1 MFHVKHRQRQGDK
14 MINNRIILASASPR
28 RKEILERFG
37 FKPEVIVAHF
47 DEHQVHDDDPHE
59 LVKKLSYGKASAV
72 RSEGVPGDIIIGSDT
87 IVVVDGQ
94 IYGKPI
100 DEKEAFHMIR
110 SFAGRAHEVC
120 TGVTVIY
127 CGKAVDKS
135 ETFCE
140 ITYVH
145 VTDMSDDQIRE
156 YVATGEPMDK
166 AGAYGIQGKFGRY
179 IDRIDGDVY
188 AVMGL
193 AGARTC
199 EAMERL
205 IANV

>member
-1 MFHVKHRQRQGDK
+1 
-14 MINNRIILASASPR
+14 MIENRIILASASPR

-47 DEHQVHDDDPHE
+47 DEHQLHDDDPHE
-59 LVKKLSYGKASAV
+59 LVKKLSYGKATTV
-72 RSEGVPGDIIIGSDT
+72 RDRAAAGDIIIGSDT
-87 IVVVDGQ
+87 IVVVDGV
-94 IYGKPI
+94 IYGKPQ
-100 DEKEAFHMIR
+100 DPEEAFRMIK

-140 ITYVH
+140 ITHVH
-145 VTDMSDDQIRE
+145 VTNMSDDQIRE

-199 EAMERL
+199 EAMDRL
-205 IANV
+205 TADVDN